1 MRATSDAPKVGS
13 LPLAEKPQGRA
24 PRPPLKQAFRALRN
38 PNYRLFWFGQVISS
52 VGSWMQ
58 IIAQSWL
65 VLRLTNSPLALG
77 IVTTCQTLPVLLLVL
92 FGGVIADRVPKRRLL
107 LITQTTMLLQATL
120 LAVLTAGGWLQLGM
134 LYALAAVLGTA
145 NALDNPARQAFVK
158 ELVGPDDVPNAVA
171 LNSIIFNSARLIGPA
186 LGGITIA
193 AIGVQGCF
201 ALNAVSFLAVLG
213 GLLLMR
219 PERFYDVPSP
229 PRGRMLAQIAEGL
242 RYAVRTP
249 DIALPLLLMAVIGTF
264 GYNFQIVLPL
274 IAQFVLHASSVGF
287 GVLTSA
293 MAVGSLIAALGIAYS
308 GRVTQ
313 RTLLTGAAGFSA
325 LLFCLS
331 ITHLWPMTLA
341 VLVALGVFSIVF
353 TTTANSR
360 LQIVAP
366 PHLRGRVMSLYML
379 LFMGSTPIGSLVIGT
394 LAERQGVRLAIA
406 EVAIACMLGT
416 VTGLLYSYR
425 QRTRLIA
432 GAEMRP
438 TRDTSA
444 VQR

>member
-1 MRATSDAPKVGS
+1 MHATAEPQRIAPPATTEPRGGG
-13 LPLAEKPQGRA
+13 AA
-24 PRPPLKQAFRALRN
+24 RPPLKQAFRALRN
-38 PNYRLFWFGQVISS
+38 TNYRLFWCGQVISS

-58 IIAQSWL
+58 MIAQSWL

-77 IVTTCQTLPVLLLVL
+77 IVSMCQTLPVLLLVL

-107 LITQTTMLLQATL
+107 LITQTTMLLQATT
-120 LAVLTAGGWLQLGM
+120 LAVLTAGGWLHLNY
-134 LYALAAVLGTA
+134 LYSLAAILGAA

-219 PERFYDVPSP
+219 PDRFFEIPSP
-229 PRGRMLAQIAEGL
+229 PRGKMLAQIAEGM

-249 DIALPLLLMAVIGTF
+249 AIALPLLLMAVIGTF

-274 IAQFVLHASSVGF
+274 IAQYVLHANAVGF

-293 MAVGSLIAALGIAYS
+293 MAVGSLTAALGIAYS

-313 RTLLTGAAGFSA
+313 RTLLTGAAGFSM

-331 ITHLWPMTLA
+331 ISHLWPMTLT

-394 LAERQGVRLAIA
+394 LAERQGVRIAIA
-406 EVAIACMLGT
+406 EAALVCMLGT
-416 VTGLLYSYR
+416 VVGLLYIRR
-425 QRTRLIA
+425 QHNRA
-432 GAEMRP
+432 VGGADMRAA
-438 TRDTSA
+438 RDTSSA
-444 VQR
+444 SP